1 MFGQK
6 TEDDSK
12 VPAASQEVFDHRG
25 NVKVLQLDFNPKKA
39 EKQLTP
45 WIGYGWTV
53 TAMAPVALM
62 GQSAFIMAT
71 LEKRR

>member
-6 TEDDSK
+6 TEEQNR

-25 NVKVLQLDFNPKKA
+25 NVKVLQLDINAKKA

-53 TAMAPVALM
+53 TSMTQVALL
-62 GQSAFIMAT
+62 GQTAFLVAT
-71 LEKRR
+71 LEKRK